1 MAVQVYMAIAEET
14 VGGITIPKVGAA
26 TIKVE
31 DNNDGTH
38 TASGDQAHIDI
49 VSGISGWVVE

>member
-1 MAVQVYMAIAEET
+1 MATQVYTAISEET
-14 VGGITIPKVGAA
+14 IGGITIPEVGAA

-38 TASGDQAHIDI
+38 TASGDQADIDI
-49 VSGISGWVVE
+49 VSAIPGWVVI